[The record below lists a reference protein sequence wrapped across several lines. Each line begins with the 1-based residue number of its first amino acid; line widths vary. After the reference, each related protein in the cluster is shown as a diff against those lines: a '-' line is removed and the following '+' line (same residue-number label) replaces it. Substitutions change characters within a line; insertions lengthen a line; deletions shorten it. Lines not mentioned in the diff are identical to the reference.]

1 MKAKCLSFA
10 LLVALSA
17 VTFVSCDRNKPTDS
31 STSGLASLVCDESFE
46 NILAQEVDVFEY
58 NYPNANIIPYYAS
71 ENAAVD
77 SLLQLKTNMIIVPHE
92 LSPDKVEYLNSK
104 KKNVKSRKIAVDAI
118 AIIANNEN
126 PIEELSVGE
135 LKNILIG
142 KYTDWN
148 DISPNKSGKIMI
160 VFDNQGSSTVKYM
173 RDSVT
178 NGQLFGKNVYAQNS
192 NKEVFEVVRQKKN
205 ALGIIG
211 VTWLNADLDG
221 GTANGVDIKAK
232 VEKLERNDT
241 TELASETN
249 NNFAKDL
256 KVVAIRRDDN
266 PIAYKPY
273 QYYIY
278 TGDYPF
284 YRSIYVISTAPGGSL
299 ANGFYS
305 FLTGVISQK
314 IILGTGILPAM
325 MPQRNVSLE

>member
-1 MKAKCLSFA
+1 MRAEYLSYFSLA
-10 LLVALSA
+10 VLLTIILA
-17 VTFVSCDRNKPTDS
+17 SCDRNKPTDS

-46 NILAQEVDVFEY
+46 NILNQEVDVFEY
-58 NYPNANIIPYYAS
+58 RYPNANIIPYYAS
-71 ENAAVD
+71 ESDAVD
-77 SLLQLKTNMIIVPHE
+77 SLLQMKTSMIIVPHE
-92 LSPDKVEYLNSK
+92 LTAEQVEYLDSHK
-104 KKNVKSRKIAVDAI
+104 KRVKSQKIAVDAI
-118 AIIANNEN
+118 AVIANNEN
-126 PIEELSVGE
+126 PIEELSIEE
-135 LKNILIG
+135 LKNIFIG

-178 NGQLFGKNVYAQNS
+178 GGQLFAKNVYAQNS
-192 NKEVFEVVRQKKN
+192 NKEVFEVVKNRKN

-211 VTWLNADLDG
+211 VTWLNTDLDG
-221 GTANGVDIKAK
+221 GTANGVDIKTK
-232 VEKLERNDT
+232 MEQLERNDT
-241 TELASETN
+241 TELASEMN

-256 KVVAIRRDDN
+256 KVVAIRRNDN

-284 YRSIYVISTAPGGSL
+284 FRSIYVISTAPSGSL

-305 FLTGVISQK
+305 FLTSVISQK

-325 MPQRNVSLE
+325 MPQRNVALE

>member
-1 MKAKCLSFA
+1 MRCRLPMFSMIAA
-10 LLVALSA
+10 AVALTA
-17 VTFVSCDRNKPTDS
+17 VSCDRNKPTDS

-46 NILAQEVDVFEY
+46 NILNQEVDVFEY
-58 NYPNANIIPYYAS
+58 SYPNANIIPYYAS
-71 ENAAVD
+71 ESAAVD
-77 SLLQLKTNMIIVPHE
+77 SLLQLKTSMIIVPRE
-92 LSPDKVEYLNSK
+92 LTAEQVEYLNSK

-126 PIEELSVGE
+126 PIEELSIEE

-148 DISPNKSGKIMI
+148 DISPNKSGEIMI

-178 NGQLFGKNVYAQNS
+178 CGQLFGKNVYAQNS
-192 NKEVFEVVRQKKN
+192 NKEVFEVVKRKNN

-221 GTANGVDIKAK
+221 GTANGVDIKSK

-241 TELASETN
+241 TELASEYN

-256 KVVAIRRDDN
+256 KVVAIRRNDN

-284 YRSIYVISTAPGGSL
+284 YRSVYVISTAPGGSL

>member
-1 MKAKCLSFA
+1 MRVRKI
-10 LLVALSA
+10 LLVYSVILA
-17 VTFVSCDRNKPTDS
+17 VSVTSCNRNQPTDS

-46 NILAQEVDVFEY
+46 NIMNQEIDVFEY
-58 NYPNANIIPYYAS
+58 SYPNASIIPYYVS
-71 ENAAVD
+71 ESAAVD
-77 SLLQLKTNMIIVPHE
+77 SLLQMKTSMIIVPHE
-92 LSPDKVEYLNSK
+92 LTQDKVEYLNSK
-104 KKNVKSRKIAVDAI
+104 KRNVKSRKIAVDAI
-118 AIIANNEN
+118 AIIANKDN
-126 PIEELSVGE
+126 PIEELSISE
-135 LKNILIG
+135 LRNILIG
-142 KYTDWN
+142 KYSDWN
-148 DISPNKSGKIMI
+148 DISPNKSGEIMI

-178 NGQLFGKNVYAQNS
+178 GGQLFAKNVYAQKS
-192 NKEVFEVVRQKKN
+192 NKDVFEVVKQRKN

-211 VTWLNADLDG
+211 VTWLNTDLDG
-221 GTANGVDIKAK
+221 GSANDVDIKAK

-241 TELASETN
+241 TELASEN
-249 NNFAKDL
+249 NNKLADDL

-266 PIAYKPY
+266 PVAYKPY

-284 YRSIYVISTAPGGSL
+284 YRSVYVVSTAPSGSL